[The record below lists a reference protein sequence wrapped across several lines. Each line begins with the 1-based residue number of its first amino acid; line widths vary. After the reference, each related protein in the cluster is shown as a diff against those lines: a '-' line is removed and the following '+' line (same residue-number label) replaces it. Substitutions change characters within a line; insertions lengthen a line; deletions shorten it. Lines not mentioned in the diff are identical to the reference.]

1 MQGRGRWQVPGQDQP
16 HPLAQLLDHLAVHA
30 DLGFIRQPNIDH
42 SKLVNASAVQL
53 GAAMAALGLYDGTN
67 AADEHAAEAARLG
80 GDGPYRMRLANAPRS
95 RCTNARWT
103 APPACSAIW

>member
-1 MQGRGRWQVPGQDQP
+1 
-16 HPLAQLLDHLAVHA
+16 
-30 DLGFIRQPNIDH
+30 
-42 SKLVNASAVQL
+42 
-53 GAAMAALGLYDGTN
+53 MAALGLYDGTN